1 MQKTKKRGLKHWIG
15 KLHLWLGLSTGIIVF
30 IVSITGAIY
39 AFQEE
44 ITNSIRKDAI
54 FHKEQNIESK
64 TILSLKE
71 LEQKINVVT
80 KERFPI
86 HWVTIPVDKSRSY
99 VFYYY
104 EHNPKGWNVFE
115 EYVIYKSVYVNPFT
129 GEILGIYDETR
140 SFFNIIKSIHY
151 SFMLNTSWGVYVC
164 GIPTLIFVFMLIS
177 GIVLWWPK
185 NKNARKQ
192 RFWFNWKNVKKWK
205 RKNYDLHNVLG
216 FYASTFAF
224 IIAITGLYYSFFF
237 IQALIYFIF
246 SGGSTSYPDFSHI
259 TTKAPIEMRN
269 EHTLDKIGKKV
280 EELYPDAFA
289 YSLDFG
295 YEHIDD
301 HEHPNYSVFIKQLSY
316 SYHINHSLIFD
327 ENSGELLH
335 IHDHKDKNLGEKAIA
350 ANYDTHVGAILGLPG
365 KILAFIISLICASLP
380 ITGFLI
386 WWGRQKKQK
395 HAH

>member
-30 IVSITGAIY
+30 IISITGAIY

-151 SFMLNTSWGVYVC
+151 SFMLNTNWGVYVC

>member
-30 IVSITGAIY
+30 IISITGAIY

-104 EHNPKGWNVFE
+104 EHNPKGWNIFE

-205 RKNYDLHNVLG
+205 RKNYDLHNILG
-216 FYASTFAF
+216 FYASTFAL

-237 IQALIYFIF
+237 VQALIYFTF
-246 SGGSTSYPDFSHI
+246 SGGSISYPDFSHI

-301 HEHPNYSVFIKQLSY
+301 HEHPNYSVFVKQLSY